1 MPLHDDFADQNC
13 SVARTLEVV
22 GERWSLLVI
31 RDAFMGV
38 RRFEDFHGRLG
49 ISRNVLSAR
58 LTKLVE
64 QGILRREQYSERPP
78 RSEYRLTS
86 RGRDLFPVIM
96 AMVEFGDAHAP
107 PPEGPSRLFKH
118 RACGQE
124 IDKRH
129 LRCDTCGTDVTVR
142 DIVQE
147 EGPGYLGPNGTFG
160 PLPELGTRPESGTH
174 GAPVS
179 PASASASR

>member
-1 MPLHDDFADQNC
+1 MQLTRANVGLRVPLPSDFNDQNC

-38 RRFEDFHGRLG
+38 RRFEEFHERLG

-64 QGILRREQYSERPP
+64 QGILRRVQYSERPP
-78 RSEYRLTS
+78 RFEYRLTS

-96 AMVEFGDAHAP
+96 AMAEFGDEHARP
-107 PPEGPSRLFKH
+107 PLGPSRLFKH
-118 RACGQE
+118 RACGHE

-129 LRCDTCGTDVTVR
+129 LRCDHCRTDITVR
-142 DIVQE
+142 DIYQE
-147 EGPGYLGPNGTFG
+147 EGPGMKGPNGEFT
-160 PLPELGTRPESGTH
+160 PLPEQTA
-174 GAPVS
+174 APAT
-179 PASASASR
+179 ASASA